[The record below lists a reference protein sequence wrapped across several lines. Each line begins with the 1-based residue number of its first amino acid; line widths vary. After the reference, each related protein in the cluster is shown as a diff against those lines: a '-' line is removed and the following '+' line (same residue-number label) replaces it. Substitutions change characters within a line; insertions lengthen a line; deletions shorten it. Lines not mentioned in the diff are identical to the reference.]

1 MDEQSK
7 SDDIDKNPA
16 LAIALLQYIEMNNGK
31 NIGVMMPYSDRLKYF
46 ADWYAQLWAESLG
59 KEVDRNGKTVNA
71 GQTPVKALGVT
82 DQHSQVQLYNE
93 GPFDK
98 VITFLEV
105 EHFATD
111 VTIPDNTSSIRDL
124 DFLGGHTMGELTNTE
139 LAATRYNLTRRGRA
153 NYTITMDE
161 ITPYNLGAL
170 MYMFQLQ
177 TAYAG
182 EMFNVDAYNQ
192 PGVEG
197 GKNATYAL
205 FGRKGY
211 EAKAE
216 EMKSAPSDLGKYII
230 E

>member
-1 MDEQSK
+1 
-7 SDDIDKNPA
+7 
-16 LAIALLQYIEMNNGK
+16 
-31 NIGVMMPYSDRLKYF
+31 
-46 ADWYAQLWAESLG
+46 
-59 KEVDRNGKTVNA
+59 
-71 GQTPVKALGVT
+71 
-82 DQHSQVQLYNE
+82 
-93 GPFDK
+93 
-98 VITFLEV
+98 
-105 EHFATD
+105 
-111 VTIPDNTSSIRDL
+111 
-124 DFLGGHTMGELTNTE
+124 MGELTNTE

-153 NYTITMDE
+153 NYTIAMDE

-211 EAKAE
+211 EEKAE
-216 EMKSAPSDLGKYII
+216 EMQSAPSDLDKYII